1 MQDVGVWIRAV
12 AIFFDSSKL
21 STFSWILAAGT
32 GMGTNTKF
40 PFPGAAVFVPQ
51 AIKGAN
57 TVWKTS
63 FSRHQLRQV
72 LSNFERILGYI
83 QLLFC
88 ELKSLNC
95 KSNHA
100 YIFTQISWTFE

>member
-1 MQDVGVWIRAV
+1 MQDVGVWIREV
-12 AIFFDSSKL
+12 AIFFHSARL
-21 STFSWILAAGT
+21 STFARILAT
-32 GMGTNTKF
+32 DTRTNTNF

-51 AIKGAN
+51 SIKGVD
-57 TVWKTS
+57 TVWETS

-72 LSNFERILGYI
+72 LSNFERILCYI

-88 ELKSLNC
+88 GFKPLNS

-100 YIFTQISWTFE
+100 YTFIQTSWTFE